1 MPDTS
6 VLLWSAAVL
15 FILSLEGPPLSQ
27 PKPHSGVDTQAQP
40 LRKPAVAFIF
50 PFVTAQPLFHLV
62 PPLPPAY
69 EDSRAYH
76 ASPSKRP
83 ADADPQSF
91 PAPYDET

>member
-6 VLLWSAAVL
+6 VLLSSAAVL
-15 FILSLEGPPLSQ
+15 SILSLEGPPLSQ
-27 PKPHSGVDTQAQP
+27 LKPHSGVDTQAQP

-50 PFVTAQPLFHLV
+50 AFVTAQPLSHRAL
-62 PPLPPAY
+62 PLPPAY

-76 ASPSKRP
+76 SSPSKPPR
-83 ADADPQSF
+83 DADPQSF